1 MSDKNK
7 FEYDLIIKFNSF
19 RDLNNKEGWKIEYG
33 SKGKEKYKK
42 SVNEDCIIVGVT
54 GNKNRGK
61 SFLLNRITGYNIQSG
76 YLYTTEGISS
86 NFPNLK
92 DNNGKTKNIITL
104 DTAGKENPLLEKY
117 NKIKKKKY
125 EKKKY

>member
-1 MSDKNK
+1 MFNDKNL

-19 RDLNNKEGWKIEYG
+19 RDLDTKEGWKIEYG
-33 SKGKEKYKK
+33 TKGKEKFFK
-42 SVNEDCIIVGVT
+42 SIKEDCIIVGVT

-86 NFPNLK
+86 N
-92 DNNGKTKNIITL
+92 
-104 DTAGKENPLLEKY
+104 LL
-117 NKIKKKKY
+117 I
-125 EKKKY
+125 